1 LGKFL
6 NDFIVV
12 YITFLVRQ
20 NKRDHGA
27 PGSKLEDRIKS
38 MLSYGGRRGAPW
50 RFARFIHEAVSG
62 YVIIF
67 EKGFSFATSNTKE
80 A

>member
-1 LGKFL
+1 MAHQ
-6 NDFIVV
+6 VV
-12 YITFLVRQ
+12 NSKI
-20 NKRDHGA
+20 
-27 PGSKLEDRIKS
+27 GSKACFIG
-38 MLSYGGRRGAPW
+38 GGRRGAPW